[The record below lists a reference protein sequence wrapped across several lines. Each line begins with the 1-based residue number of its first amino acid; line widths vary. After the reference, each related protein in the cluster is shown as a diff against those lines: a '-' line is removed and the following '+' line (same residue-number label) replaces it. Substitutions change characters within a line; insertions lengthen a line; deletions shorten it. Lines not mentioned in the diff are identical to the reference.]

1 MKKLFY
7 LIFLSSI
14 ASFSQTKYY
23 YFKGQKINIE
33 LDKRFLTINVSNET
47 SVNSIMEYGFKD
59 FVFLK
64 DVKDSTKW
72 AKIEFTPPHI
82 YSDME
87 YLQKI
92 NSLRNN
98 SSVLT
103 VSPSFIT
110 SNGAT
115 IDMSSY
121 FYVKL
126 KSLND
131 VQLLHTISLAKN
143 VEVIEQNQFMPL
155 WFTLKCNK
163 TTLDNAL
170 EVANYFYE
178 TGFFDGAVPDFMD
191 VVFSNNNSDCTNDPL
206 FQQQWGLYNTNN
218 PNLDINACQAWS
230 ITEGENSIVAVI
242 DSGIELE
249 HQDLIDNIHPF
260 SWDAVSQSSPSI
272 NATPHGTNVAGIIGA
287 LKNNNYQIVGTAPKT
302 KLMSISMLSSGN
314 LNLQRLANAI
324 NLAMINGAH
333 VINNSWGCTPNGFIE
348 DALNNVITNGRNGL
362 GCVVVHASA
371 NNGNSNI
378 PFPANTINN
387 ILVVG
392 AMNENGS
399 KASFS
404 NFGNKLDL
412 VAPGTNILTTDLYN
426 NVILEQGTSFSAP
439 FVSGVS
445 ALILSTNPCLTG
457 KEVNDIIEKT
467 AQKVGNYTYTYQTNR
482 NNGRWNNEMGYGLVD
497 AHAAVV
503 KAQQLYS
510 PTLDLMIADS
520 FKDEGIEPNTITK
533 KFWSS
538 ESIWIRN
545 NDDGIEEHQN
555 PEYSE
560 TIPNYVYVKIKNKSC
575 VASSGNDELK
585 LYWSKAG
592 TSSTWP
598 LSWEGNLYIDNVQ
611 MGAPIATITIP
622 VLNPGQ
628 EIILKAP
635 WLIPN
640 PQNYATIVEEQDL
653 WHFCIL
659 ARIVSNDDQMTFP
672 ETNNDIQNIKNNNN
686 IAMTNITVVDL
697 IQNVTNGDTFGGVIY
712 VSNPKNTS
720 NIYYLELEVEEEEEG
735 KSIAEEAEISIKM
748 DNVLFNAWEKGGKK
762 VAFLDNTNEE
772 KRKIVKGNKVVL
784 DHLLFDPNEVGTL
797 KISFNFL
804 TRELTEKSNYTYH
817 IIQKDY
823 FTDEII
829 GGETF
834 VIKKPVRQPFLADA
848 GETIMTDINQ
858 PIIISAEQINEAA
871 LYNWY
876 DSNGELIFQG
886 KDLTVSTDIVKK
898 YKLEVIALTD
908 GFKDY
913 ADVEVK
919 LNPSKI
925 ESISPNPA
933 VNQIQVNYKVNEN
946 TSAYLM
952 VLGYYGSS
960 TTSHNYIIDINQSNY
975 IINLSEYTQG
985 FYTVALVCSGEIVD
999 AKNFIKN

>member
-1 MKKLFY
+1 
-7 LIFLSSI
+7 
-14 ASFSQTKYY
+14 
-23 YFKGQKINIE
+23 
-33 LDKRFLTINVSNET
+33 
-47 SVNSIMEYGFKD
+47 
-59 FVFLK
+59 
-64 DVKDSTKW
+64 
-72 AKIEFTPPHI
+72 
-82 YSDME
+82 ME

-155 WFTLKCNK
+155 WFTLKCNT

-178 TGFFDGAVPDFMD
+178 TGFFDGAVPDFVD
-191 VVFSNNNSDCTNDPL
+191 LGILSNIVEECSNDSFFDQL
-206 FQQQWGLYNTNN
+206 WGLKNSFN
-218 PNLDINACQAWS
+218 PNFDINACQAWDIS
-230 ITEGENSIVAVI
+230 EGDDVIVAVI
-242 DSGIELE
+242 DTGIDLD
-249 HQDLIDNIHPF
+249 HSDLISNIHSISYDTDTNTNF
-260 SWDAVSQSSPSI
+260 SNVYFD
-272 NATPHGTNVAGIIGA
+272 HGTHVAGTISAI
-287 LKNNNYQIVGTAPKT
+287 KNNNFQVVGVAPKS
-302 KLMSISMLSSGN
+302 KLMSISNSFNFFQGDI
-314 LNLQRLANAI
+314 QRANGI
-324 NLAMINGAH
+324 NWAWMNGAEI
-333 VINNSWGCTPNGFIE
+333 INNSWSGGVFSEPIF
-348 DALNNVITNGRNGL
+348 DAINNALLYGRNNL
-362 GCVVVHASA
+362 GTIVVCSSG
-371 NNGNSNI
+371 NNGGNI
-378 PFPANTINN
+378 GFPANIDLDN
-387 ILVVG
+387 ILSVG
-392 AMNENGS
+392 AINSNGYRWN
-399 KASFS
+399 FS
-404 NFGNKLDL
+404 NYGNKLDV
-412 VAPGTNILTTDLYN
+412 VAPGSEILSTLPNDEIGYLS
-426 NVILEQGTSFSAP
+426 GTSMSAP
-439 FVSGVS
+439 HVSGIA

-467 AQKVGNYTYTYQTNR
+467 AQKVGSYNYNYQANR

-520 FKDEGIEPNTITK
+520 FKDEGIEPNIITK

-611 MGAPIATITIP
+611 MGAPIAPIIIP

-640 PQNYATIVEEQDL
+640 PQNYATIVEEQDV
-653 WHFCIL
+653 WHFCLL

-672 ETNNDIQNIKNNNN
+672 EISNDIQNIKNNNN
-686 IAMTNITVVDL
+686 IAMTNVTVVDL

-712 VSNPKNTS
+712 VSNPKDTS
-720 NIYYLELEVEEEEEG
+720 NIYYLELEIEEEEEG

-784 DHLLFDPNEVGTL
+784 DHLLFDPNELGTL

-858 PIIISAEQINEAA
+858 PITISAQQINEAA

>member
-1 MKKLFY
+1 
-7 LIFLSSI
+7 
-14 ASFSQTKYY
+14 
-23 YFKGQKINIE
+23 
-33 LDKRFLTINVSNET
+33 
-47 SVNSIMEYGFKD
+47 
-59 FVFLK
+59 
-64 DVKDSTKW
+64 
-72 AKIEFTPPHI
+72 
-82 YSDME
+82 ME

-155 WFTLKCNK
+155 WFTLKCNT

-170 EVANYFYE
+170 EV
-178 TGFFDGAVPDFMD
+178 
-191 VVFSNNNSDCTNDPL
+191 
-206 FQQQWGLYNTNN
+206 
-218 PNLDINACQAWS
+218 
-230 ITEGENSIVAVI
+230 
-242 DSGIELE
+242 
-249 HQDLIDNIHPF
+249 
-260 SWDAVSQSSPSI
+260 
-272 NATPHGTNVAGIIGA
+272 
-287 LKNNNYQIVGTAPKT
+287 
-302 KLMSISMLSSGN
+302 
-314 LNLQRLANAI
+314 
-324 NLAMINGAH
+324 
-333 VINNSWGCTPNGFIE
+333 
-348 DALNNVITNGRNGL
+348 
-362 GCVVVHASA
+362 
-371 NNGNSNI
+371 
-378 PFPANTINN
+378 
-387 ILVVG
+387 
-392 AMNENGS
+392 
-399 KASFS
+399 
-404 NFGNKLDL
+404 
-412 VAPGTNILTTDLYN
+412 
-426 NVILEQGTSFSAP
+426 
-439 FVSGVS
+439 
-445 ALILSTNPCLTG
+445 
-457 KEVNDIIEKT
+457 
-467 AQKVGNYTYTYQTNR
+467 
-482 NNGRWNNEMGYGLVD
+482 
-497 AHAAVV
+497 
-503 KAQQLYS
+503 
-510 PTLDLMIADS
+510 
-520 FKDEGIEPNTITK
+520 
-533 KFWSS
+533 
-538 ESIWIRN
+538 
-545 NDDGIEEHQN
+545 
-555 PEYSE
+555 
-560 TIPNYVYVKIKNKSC
+560 
-575 VASSGNDELK
+575 
-585 LYWSKAG
+585 
-592 TSSTWP
+592 
-598 LSWEGNLYIDNVQ
+598 
-611 MGAPIATITIP
+611 
-622 VLNPGQ
+622 
-628 EIILKAP
+628 
-635 WLIPN
+635 
-640 PQNYATIVEEQDL
+640 
-653 WHFCIL
+653 
-659 ARIVSNDDQMTFP
+659 
-672 ETNNDIQNIKNNNN
+672 
-686 IAMTNITVVDL
+686 
-697 IQNVTNGDTFGGVIY
+697 
-712 VSNPKNTS
+712 
-720 NIYYLELEVEEEEEG
+720 
-735 KSIAEEAEISIKM
+735 AEISIKM

-858 PIIISAEQINEAA
+858 PITIRAQQINEAA

-952 VLGYYGSS
+952 VLGYYGGS
-960 TTSHNYIIDINQSNY
+960 TTSHNYIIDVNQSNY

-999 AKNFIKN
+999 AKNFYKN